1 MLIYKG
7 KLERF
12 AAKRSQI
19 QGHRGDEQGI
29 TLQTLIVTA
38 VLVLMAVAAGVIIV
52 AITNSS
58 SDDLEE
64 QSQDLDA
71 KCAPWELHDLELEA
85 IGAGGGSQYISNRF
99 RSTDVSKAGRGGVT
113 STKVGCLPVCYL
125 RLNHPGD
132 RTLDNFLEEG
142 SSVAPATDGSD
153 LWLDNGND
161 PPSRG
166 AIRIGVTYARRKYTT
181 AYATE
186 MLADDDSVWLYS
198 NITPADNSQGRFQV
212 GTHPIPRDAG
222 SKLMVRVS
230 DNKESCVIEDTSTS
244 EIVYPEP

>member
-19 QGHRGDEQGI
+19 QGQGGDEQGI

-85 IGAGGGSQYISNRF
+85 NGAGGGSQFTSGRF
-99 RSTDVSKAGRGGVT
+99 NPSSDESKAGRGGIT

-125 RLNHPGD
+125 KVNNRGD
-132 RTLDNFLEEG
+132 ETLDDFLESGNG
-142 SSVAPATDGSD
+142 SPATDGSD
-153 LWLDNGND
+153 LWFDNSNE
-161 PPSRG
+161 PPG
-166 AIRIGVTYARRKYTT
+166 VETIRIGVTYARFKFGGG
-181 AYATE
+181 AHATE
-186 MLADDDSVWLYS
+186 FRVNSPIWEYTQTNS
-198 NITPADNSQGRFQV
+198 PARVAQFQV
-212 GTHPIPRDAG
+212 GTHPIPKDAG

-244 EIVYPEP
+244 EIVYPKP

>member
-7 KLERF
+7 KLERL

-19 QGHRGDEQGI
+19 QRHRGDEQGI

-85 IGAGGGSQYISNRF
+85 NGAGGG
-99 RSTDVSKAGRGGVT
+99 
-113 STKVGCLPVCYL
+113 
-125 RLNHPGD
+125 
-132 RTLDNFLEEG
+132 
-142 SSVAPATDGSD
+142 
-153 LWLDNGND
+153 
-161 PPSRG
+161 
-166 AIRIGVTYARRKYTT
+166 
-181 AYATE
+181 
-186 MLADDDSVWLYS
+186 
-198 NITPADNSQGRFQV
+198 
-212 GTHPIPRDAG
+212 
-222 SKLMVRVS
+222 
-230 DNKESCVIEDTSTS
+230 
-244 EIVYPEP
+244 